1 MDFLDI
7 LRERLSGMLAER
19 SGLND
24 QFEAILAAAAASPD
38 AATLDKIGTLVDQLR
53 ERSLI
58 LRQNKGLITA
68 TEANR
73 WRTQYKHYVPLKGW
87 ADTDLSDSMLD
98 VSGVG
103 RRFNTRGQE
112 SRMALGRSSEAFNP
126 LQAIITQAQEVAI
139 RAEKNAV
146 GQAVIE
152 LAKAHPS
159 PALWSIKQIKMK
171 QVFNR
176 TTGLVEMRPEDPL
189 TLFME
194 PNEMAVKVSGQEYR
208 ITFHDPRLARAL
220 GQVGADQMN
229 GVMRFLSML
238 SRFFSMTRTMLNP
251 EFMITNAFRDFQTAQ
266 FGIQAFGIDRKSV
279 V

>member
-1 MDFLDI
+1 MDAYTVETTFSGKVGRHLFEIDEDFTKPI
-7 LRERLSGMLAER
+7 VTLIAQTRGRLTAESVGTWLYARHAIERNARIASINPRMPDGGSGMMDA
-19 SGLND
+19 D
-24 QFEAILAAAAASPD
+24 AQAILAAAAASPD

-139 RAEKNAV
+139 RAEKNV
-146 GQAVIE
+146 
-152 LAKAHPS
+152 
-159 PALWSIKQIKMK
+159 
-171 QVFNR
+171 
-176 TTGLVEMRPEDPL
+176 PL
-189 TLFME
+189 NCSHL
-194 PNEMAVKVSGQEYR
+194 SG
-208 ITFHDPRLARAL
+208 
-220 GQVGADQMN
+220 
-229 GVMRFLSML
+229 
-238 SRFFSMTRTMLNP
+238 
-251 EFMITNAFRDFQTAQ
+251 
-266 FGIQAFGIDRKSV
+266 
-279 V
+279 